1 MARRVYGYDPDAWT
15 AYLGETDRTAA
26 LPGLELIVDSLDQV
40 HRELASVYMAIADV
54 PNDEGRR
61 LAEALDL
68 VDAVSKG
75 LQLAA
80 QGISRELPDDG
91 PDGDVAT
98 RWANLVIC
106 PADTVHAPRPYA
118 ARSARVEVSA

>member
-1 MARRVYGYDPDAWT
+1 MARRVYGYDPDAWV
-15 AYLGETDRTAA
+15 AYLGKADRTAA

-40 HRELASVYMAIADV
+40 HRELASLTIAIADV

-75 LQLAA
+75 LQVAA

-91 PDGDVAT
+91 AAT

-106 PADTVHAPRPYA
+106 PADTVYAPRPYT